1 MFRLFAIA
9 VLFPAMALAQTSG
22 QAFPSKSLRMVV
34 PFTPA
39 GAVDIAT
46 RATAHEMERVLGQ
59 PVVVENKPGAGGNLG
74 VLDVSRSAPDGYSIV
89 MSTSGIQ
96 AINPFLYSKMPLDV
110 NKDLTSVAP
119 IVALNNV
126 LVVNPSFPPR
136 SVKQVIELTKKS
148 PGKYTYAS
156 SGAGTSIHMSGAMF
170 TFLTG
175 TDIVHIPYKGSAP
188 AITDL
193 LAGQTNMMFDNIP
206 SSLPHIK
213 SGKLIALAT
222 TGKTRDPA
230 LPDLPTMQEA
240 GVQGYESGVWFGL
253 MVPAATPKEVIAKL
267 NHAALEAT
275 KAPQFVK
282 RMHDLGYNII
292 PGSPDDMTKMIQEE
306 LKRWGPIV
314 KASGAKVD

>member
-1 MFRLFAIA
+1 MIRLFAIA
-9 VLFPAMALAQTSG
+9 LLLPTLALA
-22 QAFPSKSLRMVV
+22 QAFPSKPIRMVV

-46 RATAHEMERVLGQ
+46 RATANEMTKILGQ
-59 PVVVENKPGAGGNLG
+59 SVAVENKPGAGGNLG
-74 VLDVSRSAPDGYSIV
+74 VLDVAHSAPDGYSVV

-110 NKDLTSVAP
+110 NKDLAPVAA
-119 IVALNNV
+119 IVSLNNV

-136 SVKQVIELTKKS
+136 SVKEVIDIAKKN
-148 PGKYTYAS
+148 PGKYSYAS

-170 TFLTG
+170 TQFTH

-193 LAGQTNMMFDNIP
+193 LAGQTQMMFDNIP

-222 TGKTRDPA
+222 TGAKRDPT

-240 GVQGYESGVWFGL
+240 GVPGYEAGVWFGL
-253 MVPAATPKEVIAKL
+253 MVPAATPKDIIHKL
-267 NHAALEAT
+267 NAAAVQAT
-275 KAPQFVK
+275 KAPEFVK
-282 RMHDLGYNII
+282 RMTGLGYNILGGT
-292 PGSPDDMTKMIQEE
+292 PEDMGHMLQAEV
-306 LKRWGPIV
+306 KRWGPIV

>member
-1 MFRLFAIA
+1 VSRLLALLF
-9 VLFPAMALAQTSG
+9 LFPALALG
-22 QAFPSKSLRMVV
+22 QSYPSKPIRLVV

-46 RATAHEMERVLGQ
+46 RATAHEMTKVLGQ
-59 PVVVENKPGAGGNLG
+59 PVAVENKPGAGGNHG
-74 VLDVSRSAPDGYSIV
+74 VLDVARSAADGYSVV

-96 AINPFLYSKMPLDV
+96 AINAFLYTKMPLDV
-110 NKDLTSVAP
+110 NKELAAVAP
-119 IVALNNV
+119 IVSRNNV
-126 LVVNPSFPPR
+126 LVVHPSFPPR
-136 SVKQVIELTKKS
+136 SVKEVIELTRKN

-156 SGAGTSIHMSGAMF
+156 SGNGTSIHMSGAMF
-170 TFLTG
+170 TYLTK

-213 SGKLIALAT
+213 SGKLIAIAT
-222 TGKTRDPA
+222 TGAKRDPA
-230 LPDLPTMQEA
+230 LPELPTMVEA
-240 GVQGYESGVWFGL
+240 GVPGYESGVWFGL
-253 MVPAATPKEVIAKL
+253 MVPAATPKDVIAKL
-267 NHAALEAT
+267 NAAAVQAT
-275 KAPQFVK
+275 KAPEFVK

-292 PGSPDDMTKMIQEE
+292 PGSPEDMAKMIQEE